1 MRSCSISSTSHNIVL
16 GLPNY
21 QPGHTRVNWQAS
33 TGLNCCIDMT
43 RTLNLDFALAQVK
56 AIRLTNLQLTKA
68 RAPLHQPAK
77 ARARA
82 PPLHQPAKAR
92 ARAPPLHGGSTTFM
106 LEPTLT
112 SASLH
117 TSPMQGCHRSAGFAI
132 SSTQMST
139 RTRKTF
145 CRCMSGCKSR
155 IPACQ
160 RIGFI

>member
-82 PPLHQPAKAR
+82 PPLH
-92 ARAPPLHGGSTTFM
+92 GGSTTFM